1 MSHIIIGTRGSR
13 LALWQANYISDQIG
27 DAELKIITSRGDRL
41 VDLPLQSNLEKGL
54 FTKELE
60 VALAAGEVDLAV
72 HSLKDLPVDSPEGLA
87 MGPVPPRAPVSDL
100 LLMRRG
106 ANPSDAGL
114 SIGSSSARRVAMIKA
129 CFTDATIVPIRG
141 NVPTRVNKLRE
152 GQADALILA
161 EAGLHRLQ
169 LDLSDLLVFRLDPRR
184 WVPAPGQGA
193 LGLQVRDGDARVGAR
208 LAPMSC
214 GDSATAV
221 NMERAVL
228 SRFGG
233 GCHAALGAY
242 AEKTDSGWMLHIGAA
257 SGDQFDV
264 AALSID
270 APNPAHVDDWIARF
284 KAKSEPLKALAA
296 APWAP

>member
-1 MSHIIIGTRGSR
+1 MSDIIIGTRGSR
-13 LALWQANYISDQIG
+13 LALWQANYIRDQIG
-27 DAELKIITSRGDRL
+27 EADLKIITSRGDRL

-72 HSLKDLPVDSPEGLA
+72 HSLKDLPVDAPEGLA
-87 MGPVPPRAPVSDL
+87 MGPVPPRAPVADL

-106 ANPSDAGL
+106 ADPSAPGL
-114 SIGSSSARRVAMIKA
+114 SIGSSSARRVAMIAA
-129 CFTDATIVPIRG
+129 CFTDATVVPIRG
-141 NVPTRVNKLRE
+141 NIPTRVNKLRE
-152 GQADALILA
+152 GQADALVLA

-169 LDLSDLLVFRLDPRR
+169 LDLSDLLVFRLDPRC

-193 LGLQVRDGDARVGAR
+193 LGLQVRDGDARVEGR

-214 GDSATAV
+214 EDSATAV

-242 AEKTDSGWMLHIGAA
+242 GEKTENGWTLHIGAA
-257 SGDQFDV
+257 NGNRFDV
-264 AALSID
+264 ASLPID
-270 APNPAHVDDWIARF
+270 DPNPAHVDDWITRF
-284 KAKSEPLKALAA
+284 KACAEPLTELAA
-296 APWAP
+296 SPWTP